1 MKRTVITLVSVF
13 CFMASSY
20 SQNPLPVGKAQL
32 NFGIGFS
39 NSGIPLYGGFD
50 IGVAKNITLGG
61 EVSYRGYNEDW
72 KSNNYHHN
80 VLGISANGNYHF
92 NTLLKIQEKWDV
104 YAGLNLGF
112 YSWSSPEDYDGDHNS
127 GVGLGAQVGAR
138 YYFSQKVGLN
148 LEFGGGNEFAGGKFG
163 LTVRL

>member
-112 YSWSSPEDYDGDHNS
+112 YSWSSPEDYDGDYNS

>member
-1 MKRTVITLVSVF
+1 MKRILITSVIF
-13 CFMASSY
+13 FFIMATTY
-20 SQNPLPVGKAQL
+20 AQNPLPVGKAQL
-32 NFGIGFS
+32 NLGVGFS
-39 NSGIPLYGGFD
+39 NSGIPIYGGFD

-61 EVSYRGYNEDW
+61 ELSYRSYNENWHSD
-72 KSNNYHHN
+72 NYHHN

-112 YSWSSPEDYDGDHNS
+112 YSWSSPSEYDGNHNS

-138 YYFSQKVGLN
+138 YFFSKKVGIN
-148 LEFGGGNEFAGGKFG
+148 LEFGGGNEFSGGKFG
-163 LTVRL
+163 LTIRL

>member
-13 CFMASSY
+13 CFMATSY

-92 NTLLKIQEKWDV
+92 NTLLKIQERWDV

-112 YSWSSPEDYDGDHNS
+112 YSWNSPEDYDGDHNS